1 MGKKWRTSKNGIKKN
16 KRTKTKRHIM
26 GGFPRLFN
34 VKDAKIV
41 QYSLDTQIKVSI
53 KLNDIPFEVT
63 FNKNS
68 KIKIPDGREL
78 TYTKNNDNYEIKN
91 SEQNRPYS
99 KNKITF
105 IKTRELSDTI
115 ETYFKEKEAS
125 KKTQKDAEI
134 KKRQDDAKEK
144 LDAENMAN
152 SEKMKADYEKYI
164 NSYQLI
170 AVNITEAFKGN
181 VNHLKSFTSKF
192 KRDNSI
198 VYFTD
203 VELYKMSIYVTKIL
217 ENILNKTVKP
227 KDVILD
233 IKKNAD
239 AENIEEGSPPKLS
252 NPEILQLK
260 ENLEMIKTIYE
271 GTIYVKIGDTKLKE
285 LDRLIALIP
294 DVDEPDVNEPDVD
307 ESKEA
312 LQDIDLSDTNTN
324 TNVISDDKQP
334 VGGAETWVEKYNK
347 YLGSDFDNIDKKM
360 EQTEPGKFD
369 YFVKCLAYAKYS
381 ELEYENEELIQ
392 FITTGQYPS
401 GTSNNFPMLYFVTK
415 LNEDLSS
422 FLGCLFM
429 YQTPSTTNTN
439 VVDINVS
446 KFYIPKS
453 ENKDEFKNQTSA
465 LINSGKD
472 MYETI
477 YLYELDVVIEGM
489 TCEKDEQNNR
499 MVCKKTVPVVPPT
512 DIATPSEIAANP
524 ASAATQEPIS
534 IGVDEI
540 NNNNN
545 NALFSLSND
554 NKTLEETG
562 NNSDN
567 TLPAISNP
575 LSNMF
580 GSLMNTNIFSKIDDA
595 KKMVI
600 KKSAKIMLN
609 SFLTMLEGLEQ
620 RQ

>member
-34 VKDAKIV
+34 VKDAQIV
-41 QYSLDTQIKVSI
+41 QYSLDTQNKVSI
-53 KLNDIPFEVT
+53 KLNDTPLEVT

-68 KIKIPDGREL
+68 KLIIPGGTEL
-78 TYTKNNDNYEIKN
+78 TYVKNKDGNYEIVNSKKN
-91 SEQNRPYS
+91 GTYS

-105 IKTRELSDTI
+105 IKTSDLSNTI
-115 ETYFKEKEAS
+115 EKYFKEKEAS
-125 KKTQKDAEI
+125 EKKQKDEKI
-134 KKRQDDAKEK
+134 KNMQDAAKEK
-144 LDAENMAN
+144 LDAENVAN
-152 SEKMKADYEKYI
+152 TEKTQEDYEKYI

-239 AENIEEGSPPKLS
+239 AENIEEGSQPKLS
-252 NPEILQLK
+252 NSEILQLK
-260 ENLEMIKTIYE
+260 ENLETIKTLYE
-271 GTIYVKIGDTKLKE
+271 GTIYVKMGDTKLKE

-294 DVDEPDVNEPDVD
+294 DVDEPDVDEPDVDEPDVD
-307 ESKEA
+307 ESNEA
-312 LQDIDLSDTNTN
+312 SPDIGSSDTNTD
-324 TNVISDDKQP
+324 TNAISDEEKQL
-334 VGGAETWVEKYNK
+334 GGAETWVEKYNK
-347 YLGSDFDNIDKKM
+347 YLDSDFTDIDKKM

-369 YFVKCLAYAKYS
+369 YFVKCLAYAKF
-381 ELEYENEELIQ
+381 EVEYENEELIQ

-446 KFYIPKS
+446 KFYIPKYD
-453 ENKDEFKNQTSA
+453 NKDEFKNQTSA

-477 YLYELDVVIEGM
+477 YLYEPDVVIEGM

-499 MVCKKTVPVVPPT
+499 MVCKKIVPVV
-512 DIATPSEIAANP
+512 PSEIAAATDIAAASDIAANP
-524 ASAATQEPIS
+524 VPAATQEPIG
-534 IGVDEI
+534 IGLEDI
-540 NNNNN
+540 
-545 NALFSLSND
+545 
-554 NKTLEETG
+554 TLEEPG
-562 NNSDN
+562 NNGH
-567 TLPAISNP
+567 AISNP

-580 GSLMNTNIFSKIDDA
+580 GSLMNTNIFSKIDEA

-600 KKSAKIMLN
+600 KNSAKIMLK